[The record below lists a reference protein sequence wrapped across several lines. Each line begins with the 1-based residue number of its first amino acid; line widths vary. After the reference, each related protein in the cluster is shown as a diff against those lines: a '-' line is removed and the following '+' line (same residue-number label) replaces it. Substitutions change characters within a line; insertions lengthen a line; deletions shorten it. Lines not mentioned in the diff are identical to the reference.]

1 MRLEGTCRRGGKEI
15 QPRFSHLSNNV
26 RAAMSLSWPTGLR
39 QFQSVAKYWLK
50 RRRLQSGCAANNW
63 RTCSRSVRAMCR
75 PWMTLGSYTNP
86 RLAEGGAGVPHKVRL
101 FYPSSRTALY
111 LGNRLHEAP
120 DLRRVSHHMI
130 NHRYSHRKFRDAHK
144 ASLGSSRGPAWPIC
158 CCIMAV
164 LRLPDQENHRHRERK
179 QWHDV
184 EGTENWTLPRAWPS

>member
-1 MRLEGTCRRGGKEI
+1 MRLEGTCRRGGKAI
-15 QPRFSHLSNNV
+15 QPRFSNLSNNV

-63 RTCSRSVRAMCR
+63 RTCARSVRAMCR

-86 RLAEGGAGVPHKVRL
+86 RLPEGGAGVPHKVRL

-111 LGNRLHEAP
+111 LGNRLYEAP

-130 NHRYSHRKFRDAHK
+130 NHRYSHRKFRDAHD
-144 ASLGSSRGPAWPIC
+144 
-158 CCIMAV
+158 V
-164 LRLPDQENHRHRERK
+164 RLPH
-179 QWHDV
+179 
-184 EGTENWTLPRAWPS
+184 LSAFPRGQPHVCLRGIGPPVNPELLT